1 MKTLTLLLTLTF
13 AGCATTQPC
22 PTGAT
27 PCPAPADCS
36 TACLHG
42 KNLGCQWATPT
53 PAGAS
58 CLAVCQNASQTV
70 PWNVEALTTA
80 TTCTP

>member
-1 MKTLTLLLTLTF
+1 MKKLTLILALAF
-13 AGCATTQPC
+13 AGCATTPC

-42 KNLGCQWATPT
+42 KNLGCEWATAT
-53 PAGAS
+53 TLGGA
-58 CLAVCQNASQTV
+58 CVDVCTNAEQTI
-70 PWNVEALTTA
+70 PWDVQSLTTA
-80 TTCTP
+80 TACQ